1 MFIFVYSLFGF
12 VAHYRCKKALFW
24 LFKARFVPGN
34 IKPLLPLKKTKT
46 KAKLLVSGVL
56 QTRGL
61 TPI

>member
-34 IKPLLPLKKTKT
+34 IKPLLPLKKPK
-46 KAKLLVSGVL
+46 
-56 QTRGL
+56 QRQNY
-61 TPI
+61 